1 MRLIVTPDDIAAG
14 LAALTAADPR
24 LKAVLD
30 VAGEVPL
37 RRNPPGFEG
46 MARVIV
52 GQQISIHAAAA
63 IWGRLVTELGTVAP
77 EAFAVADDAALKRA
91 GLSAAK
97 IRTLR
102 AVAADIVAGDLD
114 LPALAA
120 AESDAAIA
128 RLVQLP
134 GIGPWTAELYLM
146 FCLGHPDIFPG
157 GDLALRSALGDAF
170 GLTTRPVDAEARAI
184 ASAWAPWRSVAA
196 RLLWAFYG
204 KRRLGVVIEPL

>member
-1 MRLIVTPDDIAAG
+1 MRLIATPEDIADG
-14 LAALTAADPR
+14 LDALIAADSR
-24 LKAVLD
+24 LADVLA
-30 VAGEVPL
+30 VAGGVPL

-63 IWGRLVTELGTVAP
+63 IWNRLVTELGAMTPVALI
-77 EAFAVADDAALKRA
+77 AADDAALKRA

-97 IRTLR
+97 MRTLR
-102 AVAADIVAGDLD
+102 AIATDCAAGTLDLD
-114 LPALAA
+114 GLALLE
-120 AESDAAIA
+120 AEAAIA
-128 RLVQLP
+128 RLVLLP

-170 GLTTRPVDAEARAI
+170 GLPARPDDAAARAM
-184 ASAWAPWRSVAA
+184 AADWAPWRSVAA

-204 KRRLGVVIEPL
+204 KRRLGTVMEPV

>member
-1 MRLIVTPDDIAAG
+1 MRIITTPDDIAAG
-14 LAALTAADPR
+14 LDALIAADSR
-24 LKAVLD
+24 LADVLA
-30 VAGEVPL
+30 VAGDVPL

-63 IWGRLVTELGTVAP
+63 IWARLVTELGVMTPA
-77 EAFAVADDAALKRA
+77 ALLAADDAALKRA

-97 IRTLR
+97 MRTLR
-102 AVAADIVAGDLD
+102 AIAADCAAGGLD
-114 LPALAA
+114 LEGLATV
-120 AESDAAIA
+120 ESAAAIA

-157 GDLALRSALGDAF
+157 GDLALRSAIGDAF
-170 GLTTRPVDAEARAI
+170 GLATRPADAEVRAM
-184 ASAWAPWRSVAA
+184 AQAWAPWRSVAA
-196 RLLWAFYG
+196 RLFWAFYG